1 MPHNSS
7 GHREKTMYH
16 HPVKDHT
23 FMKELIRKQREF
35 FDTNQ
40 TKDIDFRIVQLKKFK
55 NLLKDATKK
64 LNDAIFDDFRKS
76 AFDTITSE
84 TSMIQA
90 EIDLAI
96 KKVKTWAKRK
106 RVKTDLLNFPGK
118 SYIIPE
124 PLGVSLI
131 IGAWNY
137 PYFIS
142 LAPVIAAIA
151 AGNTVVLKPSELPAS
166 TSRVMAE
173 IINNNFDPSYFTVVQ
188 GGIAE
193 TEALLSERFDK
204 IFFTGSTTVGRI
216 VYQAAAKHLTP
227 VTLEMGGKSPAI
239 ILDTT
244 SMKIY
249 VKRLIWAKFL
259 NAGQTCIAPD
269 YVLIPRQ
276 LKKQFIE
283 AAIKEIRNQH
293 FSIENH
299 NYVQIITEKHIER
312 LSRLLKKEKIVFGG
326 SYNQQSRLFEP
337 TIMDNVTFEDPVMQE
352 EIFGPIL
359 PVISFDSLDSV
370 IKEIKSRQKPLA
382 CYIFTSNRQLKDKV
396 LNEISFGGGAVNDAL
411 MHISNLNMPF
421 GGVGES
427 GIGSYHGEFG
437 FKTFSHYKSIFEKS
451 LLFESD
457 LKYYPRTDFKLKLIK
472 MMFNHFPCI

>member
-1 MPHNSS
+1 
-7 GHREKTMYH
+7 
-16 HPVKDHT
+16 
-23 FMKELIRKQREF
+23 MKELIRKQREF
-35 FDTNQ
+35 FDSNQ

-55 NLLKDATKK
+55 NLLKDTTKK
-64 LNDAIFDDFRKS
+64 LNTAIFDDFRKS
-76 AFDTITSE
+76 AFDTITCE
-84 TSMIQA
+84 ISMIQA

-96 KKVKTWAKRK
+96 KKVKTWSKRK

-142 LAPVIAAIA
+142 LAPVVAALA

-173 IINNNFDPSYFTVVQ
+173 IINNSFDPSYFTVVQ

-227 VTLEMGGKSPAI
+227 VTLEMGGKNPAF
-239 ILDTT
+239 ILDST
-244 SMKIY
+244 SIKIY

-283 AAIKEIRNQH
+283 AAIKEIKCQH

-312 LSRLLKKEKIVFGG
+312 LSRLLEKEKIVFGG
-326 SYNQQSRLFEP
+326 SYNQQSRIFEP
-337 TIMDNVTFEDPVMQE
+337 TIMDNVTFDDPVMQE

-359 PVISFDSLDSV
+359 PLITFDSLDSV

-382 CYIFTSNRQLKDKV
+382 CYIFTSNRELKDKI
-396 LNEISFGGGAVNDAL
+396 LDEISFGGGAVNDAL
-411 MHISNLNMPF
+411 MHIANLNMPF

-472 MMFNHFPCI
+472 MMFK